1 MNTVF
6 LFSLFILL
14 AGVVAIYLGHS
25 VGVKVVRR
33 LGRRQPFFT
42 AFVNQGQY
50 VTRWLFWFIWFKVW
64 FAGLGLTAHWAQI
77 VALVLV
83 VGIIVCATLTL
94 MAMVEAVATVVVQSN
109 PLTEKDN
116 LKARRIY
123 TQTRVLARS
132 THLVLSLLGLAFVLL
147 ILPGAKQIGT
157 SLLASAGVA
166 GLVAGMAARP
176 VVGNFIAG
184 LQLAFTQPI
193 RIDDVVIIDGEWGR
207 IEEITA
213 TYVVVKVWDERR
225 LIVPLQW
232 FVENVF
238 QNWTHHT
245 AELIGTVFLWL
256 DYRADLVALEAE
268 FKQLCQAQSLWDQ
281 RVAVMQITET
291 NEWGMQ
297 LRFLVSATDSG
308 QLFDLRCAVR
318 AGLISY
324 LARYQPQTFVRLR
337 TEAEP
342 SFATKASPQ
351 SPRPRSDH

>member
-14 AGVVAIYLGHS
+14 VGVVAIYVGHK
-25 VGVKVVRR
+25 VGVKLLKRI
-33 LGRRQPFFT
+33 GRRQPFFA
-42 AFVNQGQY
+42 AFVGQGFHI
-50 VTRWLFWFIWFKVW
+50 TRWLLWFVWFRVW
-64 FAGLGLTAHWAQI
+64 FAGLGVTAHWAKV
-77 VALVLV
+77 VALLLMVGVIVL
-83 VGIIVCATLTL
+83 ATLTL

-109 PLTEKDN
+109 PLTEKNN

-132 THLVLSLLGLAFVLL
+132 THLVLSLLGLAFILL

-238 QNWTHHT
+238 QNWTHRT
-245 AELIGTVFLWL
+245 SDLIGTVFLWL
-256 DYRADLVALEAE
+256 DYHADLKSLEAE
-268 FKQLCQAQSLWDQ
+268 FQQVCESSSLWDQ

-297 LRFLVSATDSG
+297 LRFLVSASDSG

-324 LARYQPQTFVRLR
+324 LAQHQPQTFVRLR
-337 TEAEP
+337 TETEP

-351 SPRPRSDH
+351 SSGPYSDH

>member
-1 MNTVF
+1 MDTTFV
-6 LFSLFILL
+6 LSLGVLGAGWAVIYGVHALGARLL
-14 AGVVAIYLGHS
+14 
-25 VGVKVVRR
+25 KR
-33 LGRRQPFFT
+33 LGRSQAFFSY
-42 AFVNQGQY
+42 FVDHGFQ
-50 VTRWLFWFIWFKVW
+50 VTRGLLWLIWLRIW
-64 FAGLGLTAHWAQI
+64 FAGLGLSGHWGGLFALLMSVAMI
-77 VALVLV
+77 VF
-83 VGIIVCATLTL
+83 IILTL
-94 MAMVEAVATVVVQSN
+94 MAVVESVADVVVQAN
-109 PLTEKDN
+109 PLSNKDN

-132 THLVLSLLGLAFVLL
+132 THLVLVVLGLAFILL
-147 ILPGAKQIGT
+147 ILPGAKQIGA

-193 RIDDVVIIDGEWGR
+193 RIDDVVIIEGEWGR
-207 IEEITA
+207 IEEMTA
-213 TYVVVKVWDERR
+213 TYVVVKIWDERR

-256 DYRADLVALEAE
+256 DYKADLASLQTE
-268 FKQLCQAQSLWDQ
+268 FERLSGDHPLWDQ
-281 RVAVMQITET
+281 RVRVMQVTET

-297 LRFLVSATDSG
+297 VRFLVSAADSG

-318 AGLISY
+318 EGLITY
-324 LARYQPQTFVRLR
+324 LAQHQPQTFVRWR
-337 TEAEP
+337 TEQDG
-342 SFATKASPQ
+342 STKTAAASPL
-351 SPRPRSDH
+351 HE